1 MVRDAN
7 SLNIAIKKGTA
18 NIDSIDAI
26 INKCLFSKADIFTIV
41 PAKTIVSELQ
51 IINAIEKAFETFASK
66 KMLAKSSS
74 LEFLL
79 FLYGTRKIDE
89 ALRLV
94 SFKDKHYFLI
104 IASKSKDRLKKML
117 NCALKNGF
125 KEKEFALKPNIKE
138 LTTLYNINW
147 LHAYKGIKKSEALQL
162 AILEKQALSRIIE

>member
-1 MVRDAN
+1 MVRDATK
-7 SLNIAIKKGTA
+7 LNIAIKKGTA

-26 INKCLFSKADIFTIV
+26 INKCLFSERDIFALI

-51 IINAIEKAFETFASK
+51 IINAIEKAFKTFGSK
-66 KMLAKSSS
+66 EMLAKSAS

-79 FLYGTRKIDE
+79 FLYGTRKINE
-89 ALRLV
+89 AIRLV
-94 SFKDKHYFLI
+94 SFRDKRYFLVA
-104 IASKSKDRLKKML
+104 ASKSKDRLKKML

-125 KEKEFALKPNIKE
+125 KEKEFVLKPNIKE
-138 LTTLYNINW
+138 LTALYNINW